1 MCGVFTT
8 RSHVSMDSH
17 ISVCTGA
24 PPPPAAPAPARAAP
38 ATKRLP
44 YAAGPNAALLP
55 PTWWAPVAHS
65 RASGAAHEALCGVCQ
80 EALPAGGATG
90 ALCAHCPGAFHAEC
104 LSADAVPPPGAARAA
119 WSCPTCEVR
128 AARGDGPLVCN
139 FCGRC
144 GGRETANRL
153 LVAVRPGGHGHAVA
167 AHKWCADY
175 SSGNRGTP
183 YDPEVLW
190 TEFWRARR
198 LSCALCSRSGA
209 SAGCASGRCQR
220 SFHAQC
226 ALEQPAKVA
235 FCGATAS
242 LACVAHRSALT
253 QPDGPP
259 PRLPPP
265 APAASAPAAAAAAG
279 VSKAG
284 KPQGKAA
291 PSGDGGAAAGGS
303 GGAKAV
309 PVGHKVATCN
319 CRCCAKIRR
328 DGWRDDDAADGGG
341 GGGGGGAGG
350 DAGGAGSQAKRAKTD
365 ANGGGAAAGG
375 GADAN
380 SGGDGTQRAHAA
392 AALSLAPAPAWWL
405 GLHLSHGAAAVWSER
420 TRAWSAAPPSAL
432 APWLTLL
439 TDVAPLGL
447 APAAVADAISAFI
460 AAPRGV
466 PAASL
471 PADPPPAVRLARD
484 DRDGVVRVLQ
494 HDATLRAGAVLACF
508 RADCLTDAE
517 AQTALWTPLPSG
529 TALQLLRHEA
539 QWAAASVPLAGGLV
553 ACAAR
558 VAGGCTLA
566 GAVPSSDAAQ
576 QQPANAA
583 LVEASI
589 AGFPALF
596 AVATAAIPPG
606 GALRLHCGAAHADAL
621 RGIRLRLAAVSS
633 AAAAAAASAA
643 SSGRSH
649 GVAVDTALAPPAE
662 EACGDSQPGGRGG
675 AALPMTHAA
684 ASPPLRGAPADPRR
698 NGALEPGARERTASP
713 PAEPRAWR
721 DSETPP
727 ALCSTCGM
735 RPRLHG
741 FAHCSRACAVAALV
755 PAVGARSLHA

>member
-17 ISVCTGA
+17 ISVCNGA
-24 PPPPAAPAPARAAP
+24 PPPAAPAAPAPARAA
-38 ATKRLP
+38 ATTKRLP
-44 YAAGPNAALLP
+44 FAAGPSAALLP

-65 RASGAAHEALCGVCQ
+65 RADGAAHEALCGVCQ
-80 EALPAGGATG
+80 EALPAGSAR
-90 ALCAHCPGAFHAEC
+90 AQCAHCPGAFHAEC
-104 LSADAVPPPGAARAA
+104 LNADAVPPPGSARAV

-128 AARGDGPLVCN
+128 AARGGGPLVCN

-190 TEFWRARR
+190 SEFWRARR
-198 LSCALCSRSGA
+198 LSCALCGRSGA

-242 LACVAHRSALT
+242 LACVAHRSALA

-265 APAASAPAAAAAAG
+265 APAASAPASAATAAG
-279 VSKAG
+279 SKVGAS
-284 KPQGKAA
+284 Q
-291 PSGDGGAAAGGS
+291 GDGDAAAGGR
-303 GGAKAV
+303 GVVKAP
-309 PVGHKVATCN
+309 PVGHKLATCR
-319 CRCCAKIRR
+319 CRCCSKIRR

-341 GGGGGGAGG
+341 GGGGAGG
-350 DAGGAGSQAKRAKTD
+350 DAGGAGALAKRAKTD
-365 ANGGGAAAGG
+365 ASCGTAGG
-375 GADAN
+375 GANA
-380 SGGDGTQRAHAA
+380 SGGGGSTQRADAGDATRAEAA
-392 AALSLAPAPAWWL
+392 AASTLAPAPTWWL
-405 GLHLSHGAAAVWSER
+405 GLHLSRDAAAAWVER
-420 TRAWSAAPPSAL
+420 TRAWSAVPAADR

-447 APAAVADAISAFI
+447 APAAVAVAIAAFI
-460 AAPRGV
+460 VAPCGT

-471 PADPPPAVRLARD
+471 PADPSPAVRLARD
-484 DRDGVVRVLQ
+484 GRDGVVRVLQ
-494 HDATLRAGAVLACF
+494 HDVSVPAGAVLACF

-517 AQTALWTPLPSG
+517 AETALWSTAPVG
-529 TALQLLRHEA
+529 GAALQLLRHEA
-539 QWAAASVPLAGGLV
+539 QWAAASVPLMGGLV

-558 VAGGCTLA
+558 VAGGCMLA
-566 GAVPSSDAAQ
+566 DAVPAADAAQ
-576 QQPANAA
+576 PQPANAA

-596 AVATAAIPPG
+596 AVATDAIPAG
-606 GALRLHCGAAHADAL
+606 GALRLDCGAAHADAL
-621 RGIRLRLAAVSS
+621 RGMRRRLAAVSS

-649 GVAVDTALAPPAE
+649 GVAADAVAAPPAE
-662 EACGDSQPGGRGG
+662 EACGDSQPGGGRGVGSHALG
-675 AALPMTHAA
+675 ALAMADAA
-684 ASPPLRGAPADPRR
+684 ASPPLRGA
-698 NGALEPGARERTASP
+698 LSPGARERTVSP
-713 PAEPRAWR
+713 SVEPRTWQ
-721 DSETPP
+721 DSEPSPP

-735 RPRLHG
+735 QPRLHG
-741 FAHCSRACAVAALV
+741 FAHCSRACAVAALA
-755 PAVGARSLHA
+755 PAVAARSLRA